1 MSAKILFVDDEPDL
15 ESLISQR
22 FRKKIRAEEWQLFF
36 APNGVQALEKLKDHP
51 DLDMIVTDLNM
62 PEMDGLTLLSNLNQ
76 IDIPLK
82 TVVISAYSDMT
93 NIRKAM
99 NFGAFDFL
107 TKPIDFKDLEITLN
121 KTLREVQQLKENQNL
136 RQSEALAREQSQ
148 HLQNCLQDLK
158 KTQAKLIQTAKMS
171 SLGQLVAG
179 MAHEINN
186 PVNFIYGNISH
197 VSDYIQDLLN
207 LLHLYQQQYTPPT
220 SEIQTE
226 IEAIDLEF
234 LIADL
239 PKILVS
245 MKGGV
250 DRIQKIVLSLRNF
263 SRLDEANIKPVD
275 IHEGIKSSL
284 LILHNRFQA
293 RAVRPE
299 IQVME
304 EYSNLPLV
312 ECYAGELNQVFINI
326 LSNAIDALN
335 EYNKQRSLDNLPA
348 CPLAIT
354 IRTFLLE
361 EKSRVVIQILDNG
374 PGITAEVK
382 DRIFEPFFTT
392 KPVGEGTG
400 LGLYISY
407 QIVHEK
413 HGGALNCFSEV
424 GQGTE
429 FWIEIPIRQTRAALN
444 LSS

>member
-1 MSAKILFVDDEPDL
+1 
-15 ESLISQR
+15 
-22 FRKKIRAEEWQLFF
+22 IR
-36 APNGVQALEKLKDHP
+36 N
-51 DLDMIVTDLNM
+51 
-62 PEMDGLTLLSNLNQ
+62 
-76 IDIPLK
+76 
-82 TVVISAYSDMT
+82 
-93 NIRKAM
+93 AM
-99 NFGAFDFL
+99 NLGAFDFL
-107 TKPIDFKDLEITLN
+107 TKPIDFQDLEITLN
-121 KTLREVQQLKENQNL
+121 KTLREVQQVKENQRL
-136 RQSEALAREQSQ
+136 RESEARAREEAQ
-148 HLQNCLQDLK
+148 HLQNCMQDLK
-158 KTQAKLIQTAKMS
+158 KTQAQLIQTAKMS
-171 SLGQLVAG
+171 SLGQVVAG
-179 MAHEINN
+179 IAHEINN

-197 VSDYIQDLLN
+197 VSDYIQDLLH
-207 LLHLYQQQYTPPT
+207 LLHLYQQYTPPS
-220 SEIQTE
+220 SEIQAE

-239 PKILVS
+239 PQIMVS

-250 DRIQKIVLSLRNF
+250 NRIQKIILSLRNF
-263 SRLDEANIKPVD
+263 SRLDEANIKSVD

-293 RAVRPE
+293 RAARPE

-361 EKSRVVIQILDNG
+361 EKSRVVIQIRDNG

-413 HGGALNCFSEV
+413 HGGALNCFSDV

-444 LSS
+444 LS

>member
-22 FRKKIRAEEWQLFF
+22 FRKKIRAEKWQLFF
-36 APNGVQALEKLKDHP
+36 AHNGVQALEKVKQHP
-51 DLDMIVTDLNM
+51 DLDIIVTDLNM
-62 PEMDGLTLLSNLNQ
+62 TEMDGLTLLSKLNQ
-76 IDIPLK
+76 INLAFK
-82 TVVISAYSDMT
+82 TIVISAYGDMK
-93 NIRKAM
+93 NIRNAM

-107 TKPIDFKDLEITLN
+107 TKPIDFQDLEITLN
-121 KTLREVQQLKENQNL
+121 KTLREVQQVKENQRL
-136 RQSEALAREQSQ
+136 RESEARAREEAQ
-148 HLQNCLQDLK
+148 HLQNCMQDLK
-158 KTQAKLIQTAKMS
+158 KTQAQLIQTAKMS
-171 SLGQLVAG
+171 SLGQVVAG
-179 MAHEINN
+179 IAHEINN

-197 VSDYIQDLLN
+197 VSDYIQDLLH
-207 LLHLYQQQYTPPT
+207 LLHLYQQYAPPN
-220 SEIQTE
+220 SEIQAE

-234 LIADL
+234 IIVDL
-239 PKILVS
+239 PQIMVS

-250 DRIQKIVLSLRNF
+250 DRIQKIILSLRNF
-263 SRLDEANIKPVD
+263 SRLDEANIKSVD

-293 RAVRPE
+293 RAARPE
-299 IQVME
+299 IQVIE

-312 ECYAGELNQVFINI
+312 ECYAAELNQVFINI

-335 EYNKQRSLDNLPA
+335 EYNKHRSLDDILA
-348 CPLAIT
+348 CPLTIT

-361 EKSRVVIQILDNG
+361 EKSRVVIQIRDNG

-429 FWIEIPIRQTRAALN
+429 LWIEIPIRQTRATLN
-444 LSS
+444 LS

>member
-15 ESLISQR
+15 KSLISQK

-36 APNGVQALEKLKDHP
+36 AHNGVQALEKLKQQP
-51 DLDMIVTDLNM
+51 DLDIVVTDINM
-62 PEMDGLTLLSNLNQ
+62 PEMDGLTLLSKLNH
-76 IDIPLK
+76 INVPLK
-82 TVVISAYSDMT
+82 TIVISAYSDLK
-93 NIRKAM
+93 NIRNAM

-107 TKPIDFKDLEITLN
+107 TKPIDFQDLEITLN
-121 KTLREVQQLKENQNL
+121 KTLREVQQLKENQRL
-136 RQSEALAREQSQ
+136 RESEARAREEAQ
-148 HLQNCLQDLK
+148 HLQNCMQDLK
-158 KTQAKLIQTAKMS
+158 KTQAQLIQTAKMS

-179 MAHEINN
+179 IAHEINN

-197 VSDYIQDLLN
+197 VSDYIQDLLH
-207 LLHLYQQQYTPPT
+207 LLHLYQQQYTPP
-220 SEIQTE
+220 SSQIQTE

-239 PKILVS
+239 PQILAS

-263 SRLDEANIKPVD
+263 SRLDEAHIKPVD

-284 LILHNRFQA
+284 MILQNRLHT
-293 RAVRPE
+293 RAARPE
-299 IQVME
+299 IQVIE

-326 LSNAIDALN
+326 LSNAIDALK
-335 EYNKQRSLDNLPA
+335 EYNKQRSLEDIRA

-354 IRTFLLE
+354 IRTFMLE

-374 PGITAEVK
+374 LGMTANVK
-382 DRIFEPFFTT
+382 DRIYEPFFTT
-392 KPVGEGTG
+392 KPLGEGTG

-407 QIVHEK
+407 QIIVEK
-413 HGGALNCFSEV
+413 HGGALKCFSEV
-424 GQGTE
+424 GQGAE
-429 FWIEIPIRQTRAALN
+429 FWIEIPIRQTKAALH
-444 LSS
+444 LS